1 MGFWLT
7 EWADEWGR
15 PASLFSRKW
24 KGDIRLA
31 GVGLA
36 LKVEKLAVLLY
47 KIILGGVMEKEFTPV
62 SIPTSLYKKIEEKI
76 KGTEFSSV
84 SSYVTKVLRESL
96 SKNEENKEVF
106 SAEEEEKI
114 KERLKALGYID

>member
-1 MGFWLT
+1 M
-7 EWADEWGR
+7 
-15 PASLFSRKW
+15 
-24 KGDIRLA
+24 
-31 GVGLA
+31 
-36 LKVEKLAVLLY
+36 
-47 KIILGGVMEKEFTPV
+47 MEKEFTSI

-76 KGTEFSSV
+76 KGTEFTSV

-96 SKNEENKEVF
+96 SKEEENKEVF

>member
-1 MGFWLT
+1 MM
-7 EWADEWGR
+7 D
-15 PASLFSRKW
+15 
-24 KGDIRLA
+24 
-31 GVGLA
+31 
-36 LKVEKLAVLLY
+36 
-47 KIILGGVMEKEFTPV
+47 KEFTSV

-96 SKNEENKEVF
+96 AKSEENKEVF